1 MYGRSTRVVHMIR
14 VGGKSYSKANHKKTI
29 VFNRIHHVSVRIYNR
44 KITEPGVVAD
54 RSRLQEG
61 YRSMGRGKGRFQ
73 GARKRAGS

>member
-1 MYGRSTRVVHMIR
+1 MVRE
-14 VGGKSYSKANHKKTI
+14 ANR
-29 VFNRIHHVSVRIYNR
+29 NAA
-44 KITEPGVVAD
+44 EPGVVAD

>member
-1 MYGRSTRVVHMIR
+1 VPWQ
-14 VGGKSYSKANHKKTI
+14 
-29 VFNRIHHVSVRIYNR
+29 
-44 KITEPGVVAD
+44 TEKCGVQTAQLDVVAD